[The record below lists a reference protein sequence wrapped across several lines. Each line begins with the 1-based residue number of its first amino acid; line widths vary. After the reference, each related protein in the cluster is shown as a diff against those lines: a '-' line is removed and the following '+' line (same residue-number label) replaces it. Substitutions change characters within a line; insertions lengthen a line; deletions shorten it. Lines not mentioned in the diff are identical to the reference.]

1 MVSVTVMILSYFT
14 ALIIPMYIISFNYG
28 YAQSNVP
35 STNTQNTSGVN
46 VTRTNFI
53 VNPNFSFFNDT
64 SGIPS
69 YWYDPIKSCRTT
81 FSCTIKFTDG
91 WNDYVSFSL
100 STTNNTKNTWSSIRG
115 QEIDVKSK
123 SQYQLVSHMK
133 LNNRATGSH
142 VVLEGF
148 NETSKKWYQIRQC
161 PAGLNGPL
169 EWQEFSCVGTIPENT
184 TKIRPVL
191 NAGWSSV
198 AKEEAT
204 SWFDEINVLG
214 DVFSFTRTVN

>member
-1 MVSVTVMILSYFT
+1 MGS
-14 ALIIPMYIISFNYG
+14 G
-28 YAQSNVP
+28 YAQNSINNTTTNSSQNVP
-35 STNTQNTSGVN
+35 SNNQPKINLML
-46 VTRTNFI
+46 
-53 VNPNFSFFNDT
+53 NPNFTSFNETTDL
-64 SGIPS
+64 PS
-69 YWYDPIKSCRTT
+69 YWNDPIKSCRTT

-91 WNDYVSFSL
+91 WNDHVSFSL
-100 STTNNTKNTWSSIRG
+100 STTNNSKNTWSSIRG

-133 LNNRATGSH
+133 LNNWATGSH

-191 NAGWSSV
+191 NAGWSSN